1 MSLCPHRCPGCHSQ
15 YLQTDCGEE
24 LTIEVVKDLINKN
37 DGITCILFLGG
48 DADKVSLIN
57 LAKYIK
63 SNYDSDI
70 KLELDKLNDELNN
83 IPLYITYSENLE
95 KVNQMISYVN
105 DELTDYFYKIFNIYE

>member
-1 MSLCPHRCPGCHSQ
+1 MENFYNNL
-15 YLQTDCGEE
+15 EE
-24 LTIEVVKDLINKN
+24 LIDYIKNTIEYKKCLELKGRMSSNSDIN
-37 DGITCILFLGG
+37 
-48 DADKVSLIN
+48 SLIENIKN
-57 LAKYIK
+57 LQKKYIK